1 MLDAKDISIIKDIVC
16 QANQELGSELRK
28 EFREANEELR
38 NELRSEFRE
47 ANEEL
52 RKEFREANEELRKE
66 FREVNEELRKEFR
79 EVNEETKT
87 SLKGYF
93 HECMEKNN
101 ELIFDEMERYYQLT
115 RQDIKSLEQKVT
127 EMDNYYRIRKLEDDV
142 SGKVLKISDRHE
154 VMLNKHEKDIQE
166 LQQKVAMMG

>member
-47 ANEEL
+47 A
-52 RKEFREANEELRKE
+52 
-66 FREVNEELRKEFR
+66 NEELRKEFR

>member
-16 QANQELGSELRK
+16 QANQELGSGLRK

-47 ANEEL
+47 A
-52 RKEFREANEELRKE
+52 
-66 FREVNEELRKEFR
+66 NEELRKEFR

-115 RQDIKSLEQKVT
+115 RQDIKSLENN
-127 EMDNYYRIRKLEDDV
+127 EDKLKTV
-142 SGKVLKISDRHE
+142 YKVLKAII
-154 VMLNKHEKDIQE
+154 KD
-166 LQQKVAMMG
+166 